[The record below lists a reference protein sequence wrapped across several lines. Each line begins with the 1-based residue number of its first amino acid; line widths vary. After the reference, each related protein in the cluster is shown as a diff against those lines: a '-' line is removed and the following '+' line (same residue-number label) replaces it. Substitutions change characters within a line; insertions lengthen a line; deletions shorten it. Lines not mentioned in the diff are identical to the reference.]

1 MYTPLL
7 VYADVNILG
16 GSMHTIKKNTEALVV
31 VSKQTELELNAD
43 KTKYMVTSQDQNA
56 GRRHSI
62 TTDDVPLNGWKSSDI
77 WEQP

>member
-7 VYADVNILG
+7 VYADVNIVG
-16 GSMHTIKKNTEALVV
+16 GSIHTVKKINEALVV
-31 VSKQTELELNAD
+31 ASKQNDLEVNAD
-43 KTKYMVTSQDQNA
+43 KTNYTVMSQDQNA
-56 GRRHSI
+56 GRRHSV